1 MKAIVAHE
9 WGGPEVL
16 QLEEVADP
24 VPGAG
29 EVLVRLMAIGV
40 NPYETYMRSG
50 VYAHLPALP
59 AILGSDA
66 AGEVA
71 AVGPGASRFSVGDR
85 VYISG
90 SVGGFMTGCYAEFA
104 VRPEV
109 DLMALPANVS
119 FQAGAAVGVPYAT
132 AYYSLFNRGR
142 ARPGETVFVHGASG
156 AVGTAALQLA
166 RAHGMTVI
174 GSAGSA
180 RGLDLVAAQ
189 GAHHVVDHTRDG
201 YLEEVRAKTGGDG
214 PDLILEMLANVNL
227 ENDMALA
234 ARYGRIVII
243 GNRGSIEVTPRQAM
257 MKELDLIGIALWNCP
272 PDQLRSLHRGL
283 VAGLENGSLNPV
295 IGREMPLAET
305 AQAHVAVLEPGA
317 YGKIVLR
324 P

>member
-1 MKAIVAHE
+1 MKAVVARQ

-16 QLEEVADP
+16 QYEEVSDP
-24 VPGAG
+24 VAAAG
-29 EVLVRLMAIGV
+29 EVLVRLRAIGV

-50 VYAHLPALP
+50 VYAHLPELP

-66 AGEVA
+66 AGEVE
-71 AVGPGASRFSVGDR
+71 AVGPGVTRFSVGDR
-85 VYISG
+85 VYVAG
-90 SVGGFMTGCYAEFA
+90 SVGGFMSGCYAELV
-104 VRPEV
+104 VRPEA
-109 DLMALPANVS
+109 DLMPLPEKAS
-119 FQAGAAVGVPYAT
+119 YAAGAAIGVPYAT
-132 AYYSLFNRGR
+132 AYYALFPRGR
-142 ARPGETVFVHGASG
+142 ARPGETVFIHGASG

-180 RGLDLVAAQ
+180 RGRDLVAAQ
-189 GAHHVVDHTRDG
+189 GAHHVVDHSRDG
-201 YLEEVRAKTGGDG
+201 YLDEVRALTGGQG

-234 ARYGRIVII
+234 ARFGRIVII

-272 PDQLRSLHRGL
+272 QDELRRMHSGL
-283 VAGLENGSLNPV
+283 VAGLENGTLNPV
-295 IGREMPLAET
+295 IGREMPLTEA
-305 AQAHVAVLEPGA
+305 AQAHVAILEPGA
-317 YGKIVLR
+317 YGKIVLL